1 MVEAGAVLEAE
12 EAFGRPLAGQ
22 ERLVALVDV
31 GGDQLRA
38 LRVRAGDEDGR
49 NAANVGCEPGSVE
62 VADRGLGR
70 DQHLAAE
77 VAALLLG
84 RELVFEVNAADAR
97 FDIGLHDLEAVEGAP
112 KARLRVG
119 DDRREPVAL
128 GSALAVLDL
137 VGALQRAVDLAWPAR
152 DPCSQDRATGR
163 DTWSRRCWR
172 RPQPASRTDRSP
184 SGPRGPSA
192 LPDCPLR
199 RRARGPARLAAE
211 APTAETRR
219 AGRACARSAASR
231 GGAARLRRYTDA
243 RSRRSGREERK
254 PRHQSQSLRIPC
266 DLDEG
271 KHGIVVNDAQI
282 RAKVTELDLCTL

>member
-12 EAFGRPLAGQ
+12 EALGRPLAGQ

-31 GGDQLRA
+31 GRDQLRA
-38 LRVRAGDEDGR
+38 FRVRAGDEEGR
-49 NAANVGCEPGSVE
+49 NAADVGCEPRGVE
-62 VADRGLGR
+62 VADRRLGR

-77 VAALLLG
+77 VAALLFG
-84 RELVFEVNAADAR
+84 RELVFEMNAADAR

-128 GSALAVLDL
+128 GSAFAVLDL
-137 VGALQRAVDLAWPAR
+137 VGALQRAVDSLGQLGTRVRRIERLVGIHGAGGVGVGRSLPAG
-152 DPCSQDRATGR
+152 QIDRLQAR
-163 DTWSRRCWR
+163 ADHLHRLV
-172 RPQPASRTDRSP
+172 A
-184 SGPRGPSA
+184 A
-192 LPDCPLR
+192 LR

-231 GGAARLRRYTDA
+231 GGAARLRRCTDA

-254 PRHQSQSLRIPC
+254 PRHQNQSLRIPC
-266 DLDEG
+266 DLDAG